1 MYKRQ
6 GGELFAPGVD
16 DHNEVMRELAA
27 ELGCTLVDL
36 AEWFGRP
43 ETGGQGEFVD
53 LVHVTPEGN
62 RLKAERIA
70 EALLEAGLLEP

>member
-1 MYKRQ
+1 MFY
-6 GGELFAPGVD
+6 GVPASA
-16 DHNEVMRELAA
+16 HPPLAFQM
-27 ELGCTLVDL
+27 ELVDL